1 MRFLLDTHVLIWA
14 LDGSK
19 KLPAKARDLLLDPSH
34 EHYVSTA
41 SVWELVIK
49 VAQGK
54 LLLGRDLD
62 ELESG
67 IETAGFK
74 LLPVHIR
81 HAIAVASLPNHHRD
95 PFDRLL
101 IAQCHVETLRLLTA
115 DTQLSSYEGV
125 FLV

>member
-14 LDGSK
+14 LEGSK
-19 KLPAKARDLLLDPSH
+19 NLPLKARNLLLDPTH

-49 VAQGK
+49 VAQRK
-54 LLLGRDLD
+54 LSLGRDLD
-62 ELESG
+62 ELEIG

-74 LLPVHIR
+74 LLPVHVR

-101 IAQCHVETLRLLTA
+101 IAQCHVETLRLLTV
-115 DTQLSSYEGV
+115 DTQLSSYEGI

>member
-1 MRFLLDTHVLIWA
+1 VRFLLDTHILIWA

-19 KLPAKARDLLLDPSH
+19 KLPAKARDLLLDGTH

-41 SVWELVIK
+41 SGWELVIK
-49 VAQGK
+49 VARRK

-74 LLPVHIR
+74 LLPAHIR
-81 HAIAVASLPNHHRD
+81 HAVTSLPNHHRD

-115 DTQLSSYEGV
+115 DTQLSSYEEI

>member
-19 KLPAKARDLLLDPSH
+19 KLPAKARDLLLDGTH

-67 IETAGFK
+67 IEAAGFK

-101 IAQCHVETLRLLTA
+101 IAQCRVETLRLLTA
-115 DTQLSSYEGV
+115 DTQLSSYEGI

>member
-1 MRFLLDTHVLIWA
+1 VRFLLDTHVLIWA
-14 LDGSK
+14 LEGSK
-19 KLPAKARDLLLDPSH
+19 KLPAKARDLLLDAAH

-49 VAQGK
+49 VAQRK
-54 LLLGRDLD
+54 LVLGRDLD

-67 IETAGFK
+67 LETAGFK

-81 HAIAVASLPNHHRD
+81 HAVAVGSLPHHHRD

-115 DTQLSSYEGV
+115 DTQLSSYEGI

>member
-1 MRFLLDTHVLIWA
+1 VRFLLDTHVLIWA

-19 KLPAKARDLLLDPSH
+19 KLPAKARDLLLDATH

-67 IETAGFK
+67 IEAAGFK

-81 HAIAVASLPNHHRD
+81 HVIAVASLPNHHRD
-95 PFDRLL
+95 PFDQLL
-101 IAQCHVETLRLLTA
+101 IAQCRVETLRLLTA
-115 DTQLSSYEGV
+115 DTQLSSYEGI

>member
-19 KLPAKARDLLLDPSH
+19 KLPAKARDLLLDGTH

-49 VAQGK
+49 VAQRK

-67 IETAGFK
+67 IEAAGFK

-81 HAIAVASLPNHHRD
+81 HVIAAASLPNHHRD

-101 IAQCHVETLRLLTA
+101 IAQCRVETLRLLTA
-115 DTQLSSYEGV
+115 DTQLSSYEGI

>member
-14 LDGSK
+14 LEGSK
-19 KLPAKARDLLLDPSH
+19 QLPTKARDLLLDAAH

-49 VAQGK
+49 IALRK
-54 LLLGRDLD
+54 LRLGRKLD

-81 HAIAVASLPNHHRD
+81 HAVAVASLPNHHRD

-101 IAQCHVETLRLLTA
+101 IAQCRVETLRLLTA
-115 DTQLSSYEGV
+115 DTQLSSYEGI

>member
-1 MRFLLDTHVLIWA
+1 LIWA

-19 KLPAKARDLLLDPSH
+19 KLPAKARDLLLDATH

-67 IETAGFK
+67 IEAAGFK

-81 HAIAVASLPNHHRD
+81 HVIAVASLPNHHRD

-101 IAQCHVETLRLLTA
+101 IAQCRVETLRLLTA
-115 DTQLSSYEGV
+115 DTQLSSYEGI

>member
-19 KLPAKARDLLLDPSH
+19 KLPAKARDLLLDGTH
-34 EHYVSTA
+34 EHY
-41 SVWELVIK
+41 VIK

-54 LLLGRDLD
+54 LLLGRNLD

-101 IAQCHVETLRLLTA
+101 IAQCRVETLRLLTA
-115 DTQLSSYEGV
+115 DTQLSSYEGI